1 MLPFSLYTKGRR
13 LQRFHGMS
21 ITSAPISLAVL
32 LLVFAAASV
41 LAGPPAGTGAFT
53 YVGSAKCRLCHATE
67 RVGGQYHIWAESK
80 HAKAFETLGSDK
92 ARAMAKKRG
101 VADPQKAPE
110 CLACHV
116 TGHGEPAERFSSSYS
131 AAEGVSCEGCHGA
144 GSGYSKISTMQGIR
158 QGTLKAQDFGLILPD
173 KTVCARCHNQKP
185 DSGGFV
191 DWPRDSAA
199 IAHPIPPGYKS
210 GEQTSP

>member
-1 MLPFSLYTKGRR
+1 MTLISSLVR
-13 LQRFHGMS
+13 L
-21 ITSAPISLAVL
+21 SALAL
-32 LLVFAAASV
+32 WMAATPA
-41 LAGPPAGTGAFT
+41 LAGPPGGAGVYT
-53 YVGSAKCRLCHATE
+53 YVGAAKCRLCHATE

-92 ARAMAKKRG
+92 TRAMAKKRG
-101 VADPQKAPE
+101 IADPQKAPE

-116 TGHGEPAERFSSSYS
+116 TGQGEPAERFSSSYS

-173 KTVCARCHNQKP
+173 KAVCARCHNQKP

-199 IAHPIPPGYKS
+199 IAHPIPPGYKGGDQS
-210 GEQTSP
+210 SP